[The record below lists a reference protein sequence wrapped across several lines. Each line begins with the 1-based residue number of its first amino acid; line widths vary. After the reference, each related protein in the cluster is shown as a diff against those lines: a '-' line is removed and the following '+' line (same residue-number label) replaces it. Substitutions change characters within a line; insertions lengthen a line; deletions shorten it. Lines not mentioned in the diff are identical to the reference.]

1 MNIDTTKKTKFISK
15 SKFKTLLKKNFPE
28 FGILDN
34 EFIVYKGVQI
44 EPFMPDCYYDDIIR
58 DVCLGAIDVLPG
70 DDDEP
75 IVGVWIYRLNKRI
88 FLTYKTDAEK
98 EKVLKQIFVAFKKD
112 MFIIS
117 KCLEKERDR
126 LNKILDK
133 AYYDKLIDSQLN
145 RETYNYGW

>member
-1 MNIDTTKKTKFISK
+1 MNIDTTKKTKLISK

-28 FGILDN
+28 FGILYD
-34 EFIVYKGVQI
+34 EYIVYKGVSI

-70 DDDEP
+70 DEP
-75 IVGVWIYRLNKRI
+75 IVSVSIYRLNKRVH
-88 FLTYKTDAEK
+88 LTYKTDAEK
-98 EKVLKQIFVAFKKD
+98 EKVLKQIFDAFKQD
-112 MFIIS
+112 LFIVS

-133 AYYDKLIDSQLN
+133 AYYDKQIDSELN
-145 RETYNYGW
+145 MENYYYG

>member
-1 MNIDTTKKTKFISK
+1 MNIDITKKTKTISK
-15 SKFKTLLKKNFPE
+15 SRFKTLLKKNFPE
-28 FGILDN
+28 FSVLND
-34 EFIVYKGVQI
+34 EYIVYKGVPI

-58 DVCLGAIDVLPG
+58 DVCLGAIDVLSG
-70 DDDEP
+70 DEP
-75 IVGVWIYRLNKRI
+75 IVSVSIYRLNKRVY
-88 FLTYKTDAEK
+88 LTYKTEAEK
-98 EKVLKQIFVAFKKD
+98 EKVLKQIFDAFKQD
-112 MFIIS
+112 LFIVS

>member
-15 SKFKTLLKKNFPE
+15 SRFKTLLKKNFPE
-28 FGILDN
+28 FSILYD
-34 EFIVYKGVQI
+34 EYIVYKGVSI

-70 DDDEP
+70 DEP
-75 IVGVWIYRLNKRI
+75 IVSVSIYRLNKRI
-88 FLTYKTDAEK
+88 YLTYKTDAEK
-98 EKVLKQIFVAFKKD
+98 EKVLKQIFDAFKQD
-112 MFIIS
+112 LFVIS

-133 AYYDKLIDSQLN
+133 AYYDKQIDSELN
-145 RETYNYGW
+145 RENYYYG

>member
-1 MNIDTTKKTKFISK
+1 MNIDITKKTKVISK

-28 FGILDN
+28 FSILDN

-44 EPFMPDCYYDDIIR
+44 EPFMLDCYYDDIIR
-58 DVCLGAIDVLPG
+58 DVCLGAIDVMPG
-70 DDDEP
+70 DEP
-75 IVGVWIYRLNKRI
+75 IVSVLINRLNKRI
-88 FLTYKTDAEK
+88 YLTYKTEAEK
-98 EKVLKQIFVAFKKD
+98 EKVLKQIFDAFKQD
-112 MFIIS
+112 LFVIS

-145 RETYNYGW
+145 RETYNYG